1 MVKQVVEILKKTNP
15 KAIPPAMAKDSF
27 DMLVQAYREYKEI
40 VEVET
45 TKRQAISAWRDTKL
59 AALENQ
65 REILKDYLART
76 FEERHY
82 VINEMFERL
91 DLGIENNNMELV
103 NIAMNSIVD
112 IVKTSPI
119 KEAEKIISALNDPNI
134 GKIEF

>member
-40 VEVET
+40 VEMET

-76 FEERHY
+76 FEERNY

-91 DLGIENNNMELV
+91 DVGIADNNMELV
-103 NIAMNSIVD
+103 NMAMDNIVA
-112 IVKTSPI
+112 IVKTSPL
-119 KEAEKIISALNDPNI
+119 KEAEKVISALHDPNV
-134 GKIEF
+134 GQIEF